1 MIFSVDFLCTGVPLL
16 HLQAEKGRLNQ
27 DEIDRM
33 VKEAEEFAD
42 QDKAI
47 KAKIDAKNQLETYIY
62 QIKSTVEDKAKDKV
76 GSQAVAGTV
85 VSNMHLQQ
93 FVCAFALGNGCGV
106 MISLEMNPLNFTCL
120 KALHG
125 VSCQILVCK

>member
-1 MIFSVDFLCTGVPLL
+1 MSFSVDVLCTGVPLL

-47 KAKIDAKNQLETYIY
+47 KAKIDAKNSWRPTSTRLSLQLRTRPRTRWVLR
-62 QIKSTVEDKAKDKV
+62 Q
-76 GSQAVAGTV
+76 
-85 VSNMHLQQ
+85 LQER
-93 FVCAFALGNGCGV
+93 L
-106 MISLEMNPLNFTCL
+106 
-120 KALHG
+120 
-125 VSCQILVCK
+125 